1 MSYSPKHLSHSVP
14 ALSVEAAV
22 APNANGTSAP
32 NDGSG
37 VAPETLAL
45 DTAML
50 LAQALQFVSD
60 AVKLIRY
67 DNGQFRFHYLNQA
80 AHKEFQKLG
89 FQSEVFLQ
97 KTPMECLPT
106 AQAQELVESYSI
118 VLKEKNERTFT
129 IEIPSTTGDVKT
141 YRRRLIPLPNERK
154 EITFI
159 LAIMQDITIEKAVN
173 KHQQQLALMLEN
185 APGILMLANTSS
197 IYFFNPNALQSLEIQ
212 DIQDRTFTPSD
223 FFDDPNILADVILPA
238 IRANDIWRGEC
249 MMRTFSGKSF
259 PASVIVI
266 GQRKEDEDI
275 EEYVFICIDRTEQ
288 KDVQRRLIESERI
301 ARLIIEN
308 VQQYAFVQ
316 LDNYGTITSWN
327 HGAERIFE
335 YDADAMIGR
344 HVGILEPISDESGR
358 IGGFTGSFL
367 TPALNTGELYYESR
381 SISSS
386 GRIFYTENTLTTL
399 YDYLGRHIGFSL
411 IVHDVSEIRRM
422 RDELRRKRREADIF
436 IENSADFVTRFN
448 PQKVCVFVNRI
459 AESIF
464 NVSRSNFVGLSI
476 ETMMESNPDM
486 EKMNQL
492 LDRVIDSGTESHL
505 RASFDTTQGKLTFAL
520 QAVPEFD
527 SQNRLETIVVIAS
540 NITTEITAQELLL
553 KTLAEAKDLQ
563 EFKMRFQKVI
573 SHELR
578 TPLAG
583 VKMSADIV
591 ERYLDSLT
599 PAEFLYHTREIN
611 ASVREIETLL
621 DNMLVTMKVET
632 QTLKTNFAPNDIIEI
647 CRQEIDTLRRYHRN
661 TRSIEFS
668 SSSEHLSVVIDKYLV
683 HIILRNILNNAI
695 NYSDEASVVYMWTGM
710 LHGNVCITI
719 HDTGIGIIAEDIK
732 YVAEPFF
739 RGKNAENLPGI
750 GMGLFVAQHCV
761 ELHGGT
767 MDIQSI
773 PNKETTVTIMLPH
786 FNRP

>member
-1 MSYSPKHLSHSVP
+1 MSYSPKPLSHSVP
-14 ALSVEAAV
+14 ALSLEAAAT

-32 NDGSG
+32 NDVSG
-37 VAPETLAL
+37 IAPAL
-45 DTAML
+45 SPDTAML
-50 LAQALQFVSD
+50 LAQALQYVSD

-67 DNGQFRFHYLNQA
+67 DNGQFTFHYLNQA
-80 AHKEFQKLG
+80 AQKDFQELG

-97 KTPMECLPT
+97 KTPMECFPS
-106 AQAQELVESYSI
+106 AQAQELVESYSA
-118 VLKEKNERTFT
+118 VVAAKCEHTFSIT
-129 IEIPSTTGDVKT
+129 FSSPTGNVKT
-141 YRRRLIPLPNERK
+141 YRRRLIPLPNERG

-159 LAIMQDITIEKAVN
+159 LAIMQDITVENAVN
-173 KHQQQLALMLEN
+173 KHQQRLALMLEN
-185 APGILMLANTSS
+185 ALGILMLANTSS

-238 IRANDIWRGEC
+238 VRADDIWRGEC
-249 MMRTFSGKSF
+249 TMKTFSGKSF

-275 EEYVFICIDRTEQ
+275 EEYVFVCIDRTEQ
-288 KDVQRRLIESERI
+288 KAVQRRLIESERI

-316 LDNYGTITSWN
+316 LDNYGTIISWN

-344 HVGILEPISDESGR
+344 HVGILEPIADESGR

-381 SISSS
+381 RISSS

-422 RDELRRKRREADIF
+422 KEELRRKRREADIF
-436 IENSADFVTRFN
+436 IENSADIVTRFN

-459 AESIF
+459 AESVF
-464 NVSRSNFVGLSI
+464 NVSRSSFVGLSI
-476 ETMMESNPDM
+476 ETMMESNSDM
-486 EKMNQL
+486 ERVNHI
-492 LDRVIDSGTESHL
+492 LDRVIDSGTEAHI
-505 RASFDTTQGKLTFAL
+505 RASFDTAQGKLTFAL

-527 SQNRLETIVVIAS
+527 AQNRLETIVVIAS
-540 NITTEITAQELLL
+540 NITTEITAQEFLL

-683 HIILRNILNNAI
+683 HIILRNILTNAI
-695 NYSDEASVVYMWTGM
+695 NYSDEASVVYVWTGM

-719 HDTGIGIIAEDIK
+719 HDTGIGILAEDITS
-732 YVAEPFF
+732 VAEPFF

-750 GMGLFVAQHCV
+750 GMGLFIAQHCV